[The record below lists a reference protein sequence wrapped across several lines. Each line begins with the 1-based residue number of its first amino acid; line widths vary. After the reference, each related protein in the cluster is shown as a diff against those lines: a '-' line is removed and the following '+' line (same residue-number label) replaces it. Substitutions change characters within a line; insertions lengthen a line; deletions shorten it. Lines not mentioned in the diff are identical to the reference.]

1 MAQGVPK
8 PDMLT
13 VLIWWL
19 WMQVIG
25 LAALP
30 LAYQFFRRFPDRGYA
45 FARPLGLLL
54 TGYLLWLG
62 ASLGLLRNS
71 VGGTLFCIVIVALI
85 SFASYRRGRDEAGP
99 GLAAWL
105 RAHWRLAVSVEL
117 LFAGALVLWS
127 LIRAYSPELTT
138 AGGEKFMEL
147 MYLNSIGR
155 SEYFPPHDA
164 WLSGYAISYYYF
176 GYVMM
181 AMLARLS
188 GLAAHL
194 TFNVG
199 VALLFALTCTGTFG
213 LVYNLVK
220 GASTPNGDGP
230 RGTRPIAFGFL
241 GAALVAL
248 LGNLE
253 GFLEVLYSARLLPA
267 VFWRW
272 LDILDINQPFDL
284 SVPAS
289 LIPARSGWWWWR
301 ASRVIHDLDPL
312 GESMGIQ
319 PIDEFPGFSFLL
331 GDMHPH
337 VLALPFVLLA
347 LAVAL
352 RALLQGQEVSA
363 SRRVEEGWWGTLG
376 RLPLLVPICLGALGF
391 LNTWDFPIYLLVFVA
406 AYGLGRWGR
415 YQRLAW
421 PFVRDVGL
429 TGLAVAVL
437 GFLLYLPFYIGFQSQ
452 AGGVLPT
459 LYVGTRFRQF
469 FVMFGPLLVAIVGLL
484 TLLALRLREPEGTRR
499 LLRSWAAWTAA
510 LILLPL
516 GAMLLIVLAML
527 VAPQGREFL
536 EEVRRIPFIYTLVG
550 EEPWLSVLGRLLWVK
565 LRSWVMPLVVGAMA
579 AMAMVL
585 LQRSVASG
593 RSSTSQED
601 PVPAG
606 GEGPLLEGKEEPPA
620 GLGGTSASVLSHPS
634 IRFALLCAVVG
645 LLLTLSVEFVYLVD
659 VFRVRM
665 NTIFKFYFQAWV
677 LMAIASGF
685 AVYWLTRGRGLLR
698 TVFLVGFWLLFAM
711 GMVYPVLGNY
721 SRASG
726 FRGTPQLDGT
736 GYLAESHPEDYAAVN
751 WLNERVQGAP
761 VIVEAPGSGG
771 SSYVYEGRV
780 SALTGLP
787 TLLGWAGH
795 EGQWRGSYDIQN
807 ARDPDIETLYNSLD
821 RETALTLLDKYGIS
835 YVYVGPVERS
845 RYDPRG
851 LEKFAQFMDIVY
863 EGDGVTVYRV
873 RQ

>member
-1 MAQGVPK
+1 
-8 PDMLT
+8 MLT

-30 LAYQFFRRFPDRGYA
+30 LAYRFFRQFPDRGYA
-45 FARPLGLLL
+45 FARSLGLLL

-62 ASLGLLRNS
+62 ASFGLLRNS
-71 VGGTLFCIVIVALI
+71 FGGILFCIIIVALI
-85 SFASYRRGRDEAGP
+85 SLASYRRGRDETDP
-99 GLAAWL
+99 GLFAWL
-105 RAHWRLAVSVEL
+105 RSHWRLAVSVEL
-117 LFAGALVLWS
+117 LFAAALALWS
-127 LIRAYSPELTT
+127 LVRAYSPELTT
-138 AGGEKFMEL
+138 AGGEKFMEI

-176 GYVMM
+176 GYVLM
-181 AMLARLS
+181 AMLTRLS

-199 VALLFALTCTGTFG
+199 VALLFALTCTGAFG
-213 LVYNLVK
+213 LVYNLVA
-220 GASTPNGDGP
+220 GASSPGGDRSRRTG
-230 RGTRPIAFGFL
+230 PIAFGYL

-267 VFWRW
+267 AFWRW
-272 LDILDINQPFDL
+272 LDILDINQPFDPSLPL
-284 SVPAS
+284 SLV
-289 LIPARSGWWWWR
+289 PARSGWWWWR

-312 GESMGIQ
+312 GGSMGIQ

-352 RALLQGQEVSA
+352 RALLEGTGEASVSGQVA
-363 SRRVEEGWWGTLG
+363 EGWWGKLS
-376 RLPLLVPICLGALGF
+376 RLPLLVAICLGALGF

-415 YQRLAW
+415 YQHLAW
-421 PFVRDVGL
+421 PFVRDVAL
-429 TGLAVAVL
+429 TGLTVAVL
-437 GFLLYLPFYIGFQSQ
+437 GFVFYLPFYIGFQSQ
-452 AGGVLPT
+452 AGGLLPA
-459 LYVGTRFRQF
+459 LYVGTRFRQY
-469 FVMFGPLLVAIVGLL
+469 FVMFGPLLVAIAG
-484 TLLALRLREPEGTRR
+484 LLALLAVRLREAEGTRR
-499 LLRSWAAWTAA
+499 LLRSWIAWTAT
-510 LILLPL
+510 LIVLPL
-516 GAMLLIVLAML
+516 GAMLLLVLAML

-536 EEVRRIPFIYTLVG
+536 EEVRRMPFIYPLVG
-550 EEPWLSVLGRLLWVK
+550 DEPWLAVLGRMLWVK
-565 LRSWVMPLVVGAMA
+565 LRTWVMPLAVGAMA
-579 AMAMVL
+579 GLGMVL

-593 RSSTSQED
+593 TSAACRGD
-601 PVPAG
+601 PVPACG
-606 GEGPLLEGKEEPPA
+606 QDPVIEGEEQPA
-620 GLGGTSASVLSHPS
+620 AARGGTLAGMLSLPS

-677 LMAIASGF
+677 LMAITGSF
-685 AVYWLTRGRGLLR
+685 SVYWLTRSRGLLR
-698 TVFLVGFWLLFAM
+698 TGFLVGFWFLFAT

-721 SRASG
+721 SRAG
-726 FRGTPQLDGT
+726 AFQGTPQLDGT
-736 GYLAESHPEDYAAVN
+736 AYLAESHPEDYAAAN
-751 WLNERVQGAP
+751 WLNEWVHGAP

-795 EGQWRGSYDIQN
+795 EGQWRGSYDVQN

-835 YVYVGPVERS
+835 YVYVGPVERT

-851 LEKFAQFMDIVY
+851 LEKFAQFMDVVY
-863 EGDGVTVYRV
+863 EEDGVTVYRV